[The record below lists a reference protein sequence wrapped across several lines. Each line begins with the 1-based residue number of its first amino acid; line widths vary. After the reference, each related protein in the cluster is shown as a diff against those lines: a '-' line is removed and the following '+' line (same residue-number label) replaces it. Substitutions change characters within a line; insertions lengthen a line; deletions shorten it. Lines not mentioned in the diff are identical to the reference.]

1 MHWATTYPKISF
13 LGQKLW
19 PPAFKRFIFE
29 TQFEGP
35 FLPCETE
42 QVPYLCHFSF
52 DIHHIFFPGLT
63 LDIDRGNLLRL
74 GHDGT
79 ILTAMH
85 GTKRL
90 TDFEIEKVY
99 GRCRKK
105 HPGSDYTQHLNEFGP
120 MKNVDFRLH
129 NFMDY
134 FDIAAPLVW

>member
-1 MHWATTYPKISF
+1 MVKS
-13 LGQKLW
+13 L
-19 PPAFKRFIFE
+19 FIKYVLVLE
-29 TQFEGP
+29 CNT
-35 FLPCETE
+35 
-42 QVPYLCHFSF
+42 
-52 DIHHIFFPGLT
+52 DILHIFFLGLT